1 MTDDDLCYLSAVTM
15 ARMLRD
21 RTICARDVITAH
33 LNRIEAYNT
42 EVNAIVTLTADAALD
57 EAAAADNRIAR
68 GGPVGPLH
76 GLPVAHKDL
85 QDTRGVRTTYGSAI
99 YADHVPDADSLVVE
113 RMKAAGAISLGKTNT
128 PEFGTGSQ
136 TYNMVFG
143 PTRNPYDLT
152 KTPGGSSGGAAAAL
166 AAGFIVLADGSDMG
180 GSLRNPA
187 SFCNVV
193 GLRPSPGRVPTFV
206 GNTSWLDLAVEG
218 PMARNVADTALLLS
232 VLAGDDPRCPRAL
245 CGDGGEFATSLTC
258 YLDGTRIGWA
268 RSIQGLEVD
277 PDVTEV
283 LETQGRPVLESLNFL
298 VSDVHPDFTGA
309 DDAFRAW
316 RGYSYLLSF
325 SDILDGHRVDLNADV
340 VANIDFGRSLTVD
353 DLRKADVA
361 RAALWKRMEAFF
373 HDIDFLIMPVSPV
386 PPFEV
391 NTRWPRSINGVQ
403 QFSYLDWMRSAY
415 WISVT
420 GLPAISVPC
429 GFTRNGL
436 PVGMQIVGPPRSEL
450 SLLRF
455 AHAAEARLSA
465 NYVRPSF
472 QENGPK
478 SINDLANNQRDP

>member
-1 MTDDDLCYLSAVTM
+1 MTDDEICYLPAVTM

-21 RTICARDVITAH
+21 RTICAREVMTAH
-33 LNRIEAYNT
+33 LNRIEAHNS
-42 EVNAIVTLTADAALD
+42 EVNAIVTLTADTALD

-85 QDTRGVRTTYGSAI
+85 QDTRGVRTTYGSTV
-99 YADHVPDADSLVVE
+99 YADHIPDADSLVVE

-136 TYNMVFG
+136 TYNAVFG

-152 KTPGGSSGGAAAAL
+152 KTSGGSSGGAAVAL
-166 AAGFIVLADGSDMG
+166 AAGFIALADGSDMG

-218 PMARNVADTALLLS
+218 PMARNVADAALLLS
-232 VLAGDDPRCPRAL
+232 VLAGDDLRCPRAL
-245 CGDGGEFATSLTC
+245 CGDGSEFATSLI
-258 YLDGTRIGWA
+258 YDFNGIRVGWA
-268 RSIQGLEVD
+268 SSIQGLEIA
-277 PDVTEV
+277 PEVTEV
-283 LETQGRPVLESLNFL
+283 LETHGRPALDDLNLHVF
-298 VSDVHPDFTGA
+298 DVHPDFTGA
-309 DDAFRAW
+309 DETFRAW

-325 SDILDGHRVDLNADV
+325 SDILDGHRDELNPDV
-340 VANIDFGRSLTVD
+340 VANIEFGRSLTVS
-353 DLRKADVA
+353 DLRSADVA
-361 RAALWKRMEAFF
+361 RVTLWQRMAVLFQ
-373 HDIDFLIMPVSPV
+373 DIDFLIMPVSPV
-386 PPFEV
+386 PPFDV

-403 QFSYLDWMRSAY
+403 QTSYLDWMRSAY

-429 GFTRNGL
+429 GFTRDGL
-436 PVGMQIVGPPRSEL
+436 PVGMQIIGPPRSEL

-455 AHAAEARLSA
+455 AYAAESRLGA

-472 QENGPK
+472 KRYASK
-478 SINDLANNQRDP
+478 SINALANIEPDL